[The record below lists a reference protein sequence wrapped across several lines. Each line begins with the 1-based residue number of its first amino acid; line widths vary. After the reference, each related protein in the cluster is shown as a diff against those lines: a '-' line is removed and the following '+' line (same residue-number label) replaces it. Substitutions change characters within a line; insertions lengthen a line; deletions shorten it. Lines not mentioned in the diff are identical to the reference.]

1 MPKDLIYFVMGPLNF
16 FRRIAHTSAEI
27 SDPRLVSEGLLT
39 RPAPR
44 GFTLL
49 EILVV
54 MGLILMV
61 VAFGL
66 IVSFD
71 DYRGF
76 TFRNERDIVVN
87 VIQKAR
93 GQAINNMCFGT
104 GCTDGKPHGVH
115 FDHAGHYIIFQGAT
129 YASRDAAVDEII
141 DAKSDAAVLSGMT
154 DVVFNRL
161 RADAITT
168 GGSTLTVSQQG
179 RDSVITIESEG
190 RVWWTN

>member
-1 MPKDLIYFVMGPLNF
+1 MASRKTFTPSL
-16 FRRIAHTSAEI
+16 A
-27 SDPRLVSEGLLT
+27 
-39 RPAPR
+39 

-54 MGLILMV
+54 MGLVLMV

-76 TFRNERDIVVN
+76 TFRNERDIVVS

-93 GQAINNMCFGT
+93 GQAINNMCFGA
-104 GCTDGKPHGVH
+104 GCTDGKAHGVY
-115 FDHAGHYIIFQGAT
+115 FGIPGQYVVFQGAS
-129 YASRDAAVDEII
+129 YATRDTAVDEVIEAR
-141 DAKSDAAVLSGMT
+141 DKASVLSGMQS
-154 DVVFNRL
+154 VVFGRL
-161 RADAITT
+161 RADATT
-168 GGSTLTVSQQG
+168 AGGATLTISQPG
-179 RDSVITIESEG
+179 HTSTITIEPEG

>member
-1 MPKDLIYFVMGPLNF
+1 MASRKISIPK
-16 FRRIAHTSAEI
+16 
-27 SDPRLVSEGLLT
+27 
-39 RPAPR
+39 

-54 MGLILMV
+54 MGLVLMV

-76 TFRNERDIVVN
+76 TFRNERDIVVS

-93 GQAINNMCFGT
+93 GQAINNMCFGA
-104 GCTDGKPHGVH
+104 GCTDGKAHGVY
-115 FDHAGHYIIFQGAT
+115 FGTPGEYVVFQGTSYAT
-129 YASRDAAVDEII
+129 RDVALDEVIAARDNASV
-141 DAKSDAAVLSGMT
+141 VSGMT
-154 DVVFNRL
+154 SVVFNRL
-161 RADAITT
+161 RADTT
-168 GGSTLTVSQQG
+168 TVGGTTLT
-179 RDSVITIESEG
+179 ITQPGHTSTITVEPEG